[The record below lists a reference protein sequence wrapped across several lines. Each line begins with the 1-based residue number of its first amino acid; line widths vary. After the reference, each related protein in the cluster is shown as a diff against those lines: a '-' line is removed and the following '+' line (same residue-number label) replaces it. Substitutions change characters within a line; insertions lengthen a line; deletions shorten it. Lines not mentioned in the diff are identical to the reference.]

1 MRRID
6 RTGART
12 YDHEG
17 ASRWRAPTRTAP
29 SFNGRTA
36 DSGSAYRGSNPWGA
50 TKQSKALTLPGISPK
65 APVVTFC
72 RNIRFGNMPAS
83 AAIRKNVRENCRALI
98 VRGYDEWGRRGIAS
112 GLQCTAFDR
121 GLVLYEKAFDM
132 KYAKRSKLPRGLR
145 WDARSPHI
153 CFSGCSTEA

>member
-6 RTGART
+6 RTVART

-50 TKQSKALTLPGISPK
+50 TKTST
-65 APVVTFC
+65 
-72 RNIRFGNMPAS
+72 
-83 AAIRKNVRENCRALI
+83 
-98 VRGYDEWGRRGIAS
+98 
-112 GLQCTAFDR
+112 
-121 GLVLYEKAFDM
+121 
-132 KYAKRSKLPRGLR
+132 
-145 WDARSPHI
+145 SPHSLEPSRLSSNEHKSLI
-153 CFSGCSTEA
+153 IRNMLRILRPCKFVEVRPQPRVRLRVH